1 MNDNT
6 TAFNISNAKNKFF
19 GRRRLCPF
27 WLLTAYI
34 FYYSILGWRR
44 FCRPAFFYLG
54 QRLCNFHIIFRH
66 CLSFVT
72 SRLITTVFFGAVK
85 SPTCSYNSPEILVWR
100 RFRLPAFFYLG
111 QRLRNCHIIFRHCI
125 AEKLLLAESVLFFR
139 SVALEQTTK
148 LNEIG
153 KSAVFDN
160 ICHHLLRRLYMN
172 DLHTIHCFHNNRT
185 TSL

>member
-6 TAFNISNAKNKFF
+6 TAFNISNAKNNFF
-19 GRRRLCPF
+19 GRRLCPF

-44 FCRPAFFYLG
+44 FRRPAFFYLG

-139 SVALEQTTK
+139 SV
-148 LNEIG
+148 EIPDMQQQQPTNTRLSPSDG
-153 KSAVFDN
+153 LYYAEA
-160 ICHHLLRRLYMN
+160 ICLLIIKTEL
-172 DLHTIHCFHNNRT
+172 
-185 TSL
+185 SS